1 MGWEKPF
8 LAVYWQLS
16 PGKAMIAVLT
26 KTVEPFVLRL
36 VLRVVRFNDLFFSV
50 RMPIYRTDFRRFC

>member
-1 MGWEKPF
+1 
-8 LAVYWQLS
+8 VYWQLS